1 MMGWLA
7 PPGALPAASFR
18 DPSGAVFRLQ
28 DRIYRIANETGW
40 EQLKIFLDS
49 PTASRLQQ
57 NGSVVGTRLL
67 DAPERTRLLA
77 DPAIAA
83 LNTRAGGTVMLEHER
98 IPFQSFPYEWPPEML
113 HAAGRLTLDIALEL
127 SAAGLGLKDASPY
140 NVLFRGPAP
149 VFIDVLSF
157 EPRQPGDPT
166 WLPHAQFVRTF
177 LLPLLVNKL
186 LGTPIAEA
194 LMTRRDGLEPDE
206 VYRSL
211 SYLDRLRPACLPLV
225 SIPHWLDSR
234 RNQDDLSMYRKQELP
249 DPEKA
254 RFVFEHL
261 LGRTRRSLDKLSP
274 SPVRDSKWSGYLSAN
289 NNYTE
294 QHFQAKE
301 RFVNQALQDF
311 PTRNVLDVGCNTG
324 HFSAMA
330 ARAGA
335 AVVAIDY
342 DPAVAGQVWR
352 MATANRLD
360 ILPLVVDLTRPTPGT
375 GWLNRESPS
384 FLDRARSHFDAVL
397 MLAVIHHML
406 VTERVPLEEILELA
420 AGLTRGI
427 AVVEFVGPEDSMFK
441 RLARGRDHLHAGHT
455 AEAFERAAARWFE
468 IVRSEQVEGTHRR
481 LYVLRVKP

>member
-1 MMGWLA
+1 MGWLA
-7 PPGALPAASFR
+7 SPSALAAASFR
-18 DPSGAVFRLQ
+18 DPSGVVFRLQ
-28 DRIYRIANETGW
+28 DRIYRIANQTGW
-40 EQLKIFLDS
+40 DELKIFLDS
-49 PTASRLQQ
+49 PAASRLLQ
-57 NGSVVGTRLL
+57 NGSVVGSRLL
-67 DAPERTRLLA
+67 DAPERLRLLA
-77 DPAIAA
+77 DPYVAS
-83 LNTRAGGTVMLEHER
+83 LNARVDGTVILEHER

-140 NVLFRGPAP
+140 NVLFRGPRP

-177 LLPLLVNKL
+177 VLPLLVNKL
-186 LGTPIAEA
+186 HGTPIAET
-194 LMTRRDGLEPDE
+194 LITRRDGLEPDD

-211 SYLDRLRPACLPLV
+211 SLMDRLRPACLPLV
-225 SIPHWLDSR
+225 SIPHWLGSR
-234 RNQDDLSMYRKQELP
+234 RSQDDLSIYRKQELS

-254 RFVFEHL
+254 RFVLEHL
-261 LGRTRRSLDKLSP
+261 LGRTRRSLDKLAPNSA
-274 SPVRDSKWSGYLSAN
+274 RNSKWSDYQTVN

-294 QHFQAKE
+294 RHFQAKE
-301 RFVNQALQDF
+301 RFVNQALQEF
-311 PTRNVLDVGCNTG
+311 QPRKALDVGCNTG

-342 DPAVAGQVWR
+342 DPVVAGNVWR
-352 MATANRLD
+352 MAAAQQLD

-375 GWLNRESPS
+375 GWLNRECPS
-384 FLDRARSHFDAVL
+384 FLDRAHSHFDAVL

-406 VTERVPLEEILELA
+406 VTERVPLEEILKLA
-420 AGLTRGI
+420 AGLTRNI
-427 AVVEFVGPEDSMFK
+427 AIVEFVGPGDSMFK
-441 RLARGRDHLHAGHT
+441 RLARGRDHLHTGLT
-455 AEAFERAAARWFE
+455 VEAFERAAAPWFE

-481 LYVLRVKP
+481 LYVLRVRP